1 MEQQAPAGCW
11 LVRTAEWA
19 WLVGG
24 GASPWRTSSI
34 SCQSSVVLEQTLAE
48 AWRLRAP
55 RRRPRRRCSA
65 APLWQ
70 PQKRPTPVFA
80 STLSQW
86 KRLAA
91 HRKFKGTFLISD
103 KAPQLNG
110 STHILMDVTG

>member
-1 MEQQAPAGCW
+1 MENFLHQLSIICCAGADTSRG
-11 LVRTAEWA
+11 VEA
-19 WLVGG
+19 
-24 GASPWRTSSI
+24 ASTPPPP
-34 SCQSSVVLEQTLAE
+34 LPPPPPL
-48 AWRLRAP
+48 L
-55 RRRPRRRCSA
+55 RCSA

-110 STHILMDVTG
+110 SAHILMDVTG